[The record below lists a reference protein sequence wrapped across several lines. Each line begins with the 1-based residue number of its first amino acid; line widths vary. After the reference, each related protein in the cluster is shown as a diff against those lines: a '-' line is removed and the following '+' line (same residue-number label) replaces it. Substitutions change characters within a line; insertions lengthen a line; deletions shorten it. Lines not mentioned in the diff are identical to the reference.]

1 MLNECRKRIGN
12 ENIMLADAFYLPFRD
27 NAFDVVF
34 SSFFLDLLPESSILP
49 AINEMAR
56 VMKDGGR
63 LIAVSMSK
71 YGHAL
76 KKFAR
81 MLYEVAYLK
90 WPMVKGYRPSS
101 RPIRLKDELI
111 KAGMKIKRW
120 KLTTIPLF
128 HFPVEIV
135 VATY

>member
-1 MLNECRKRIGN
+1 MP
-12 ENIMLADAFYLPFRD
+12 FYLPFKD

-81 MLYEVAYLK
+81 MCMRLYISN
-90 WPMVKGYRPSS
+90 GR
-101 RPIRLKDELI
+101 
-111 KAGMKIKRW
+111 
-120 KLTTIPLF
+120 
-128 HFPVEIV
+128 
-135 VATY
+135 